1 MKSRK
6 PQYTEANDTPAA
18 MKVPNH
24 VAIIMDGNGRWA
36 TQRELP
42 RLSGHQSGTENI
54 GRVIE
59 HFSRYGINYITLYA
73 FSTENWTR
81 PDKEING
88 LMNLL
93 SEVITKEA
101 NQLNKN
107 NIRIL
112 HLGNLNQID
121 SNLRHSIKSA
131 IKLTQENTGLTL
143 CVAFNYGSRSEILE
157 AIRQI
162 IYDRIDAED
171 ISEDLLSSYLYTA
184 DIPNPDLI
192 IRTAGELRL
201 SNFMLWQAAYA
212 EYYSTPTL
220 WPDFDESEV
229 EKSLAAYSQRHRRF
243 GGLQI

>member
-1 MKSRK
+1 MKSWES
-6 PQYTEANDTPAA
+6 QSTEADATPTT
-18 MKVPNH
+18 MSVPNH

-36 TQRELP
+36 TQRQLP

-54 GRVIE
+54 DRVIE
-59 HFSRYGINYITLYA
+59 HFSRYGVNYITLYA
-73 FSTENWTR
+73 FSTENWRR

-88 LMNLL
+88 LLNLL

-101 NQLNKN
+101 NRLNKN
-107 NIRIL
+107 NVRIL
-112 HLGNLNQID
+112 HLGNLSQIEPD
-121 SNLRHSIKSA
+121 LRHSIKAA
-131 IKLTQENTGLTL
+131 IELTQGNTGLTL
-143 CVAFNYGSRSEILE
+143 CIAFNYGSRSEILE

-171 ISEDLLSSYLYTA
+171 ISEDLLASYLYTA

-201 SNFMLWQAAYA
+201 SNFLLWQAAYA

-220 WPDFDESEV
+220 WPDFDEVEV
-229 EKSLAAYSQRHRRF
+229 EKSLEAYSQRHRRF
-243 GGLQI
+243 GGLQT

>member
-1 MKSRK
+1 MKSQESQ
-6 PQYTEANDTPAA
+6 PTEANATITT
-18 MKVPNH
+18 MQIPNH

-36 TQRELP
+36 TQRQLP

-54 GRVIE
+54 DRVIE
-59 HFSRYGINYITLYA
+59 HFSRYGVNYITLYA
-73 FSTENWTR
+73 FSTENWAR
-81 PDKEING
+81 PDEEIKG
-88 LMNLL
+88 LLNLL

-101 NQLNKN
+101 NRLDKN
-107 NIRIL
+107 NVRIL
-112 HLGNLNQID
+112 HLGNLSQIEPD
-121 SNLRHSIKSA
+121 LRYSIKAA
-131 IKLTQENTGLTL
+131 IELTQGNTGLTL
-143 CVAFNYGSRSEILE
+143 CIAFNYGSRSEILE

-201 SNFMLWQAAYA
+201 SNFLLWQAAYA

-220 WPDFDESEV
+220 WPDFGEAEV
-229 EKSLAAYSQRHRRF
+229 EKSLEAYSQRHRRF
-243 GGLQI
+243 GGLKT